1 MKQVLAL
8 ISSTL
13 ALCTI
18 ALQWAS
24 AWHVHS
30 PSNEPVHTL
39 TCAETQHCPLCHI
52 PLGTAPP
59 STPLRPILL
68 QTASLHV
75 PAAQTTAPH
84 QPTAFP
90 RTLRAPP
97 TA

>member
-18 ALQWAS
+18 ALQIAS
-24 AWHVHS
+24 SWHMHS
-30 PSNEPVHTL
+30 PSNERVHTL

-59 STPLRPILL
+59 SAPLRPILL

-75 PAAQTTAPH
+75 PAPQTIAPH